1 MTPVTCPVGRMPTS
15 GLPSTIVALMSIGA
29 LAAIASWLRV
39 RSWFRRM
46 AAPSCRS
53 SRTDV
58 PVSLRKRSAASA
70 ARGKRNSR
78 GDRSSRSTTSVRM
91 TRCGAPSSA
100 VVTTVSNTVA
110 AV

>member
-1 MTPVTCPVGRMPTS
+1 M
-15 GLPSTIVALMSIGA
+15 VALISIGA
-29 LAAIASWLRV
+29 LAAMAIWLRV

-46 AAPSCRS
+46 AIP
-53 SRTDV
+53 SRTISPSLV
-58 PVSLRKRSAASA
+58 PVSLRKRRAAAA
-70 ARGKRNSR
+70 ARGR
-78 GDRSSRSTTSVRM
+78 RSSLGERSMRSTTSVRM